1 MYRLHISNRAR
12 KELKIMSLLK
22 KEAVLE
28 ALQDISEEPLLGKPL
43 NRNLSG
49 RFSYRMG
56 VNRIIYIINEDD
68 RVVEILSAGHRSIV
82 YG

>member
-1 MYRLHISNRAR
+1 
-12 KELKIMSLLK
+12 MSLLK

-82 YG
+82 YGWYNAYKWLQIKLRK